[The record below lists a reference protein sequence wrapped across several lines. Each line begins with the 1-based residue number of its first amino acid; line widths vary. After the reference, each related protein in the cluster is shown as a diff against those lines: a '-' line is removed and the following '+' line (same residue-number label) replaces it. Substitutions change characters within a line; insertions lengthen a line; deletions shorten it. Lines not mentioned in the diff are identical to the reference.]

1 MNELEKIGGKVDLN
15 RHIIL
20 SNQKNQ
26 EELEKIVK
34 RITEEKAVL
43 SICSSLKIQTG
54 AEGNLT
60 EDVMIGQARFS
71 TAIQLGNPPT
81 MQFGGELS
89 KYVQFITMFCN
100 SFDKT
105 INDPVALYEILM
117 RHVKRPVKRAS
128 ASCVL
133 SDPSVNRYEEAMG
146 ILTLRNGQ
154 KNCVIR
160 YHDQEHMNRKLISDS
175 IADFEVLPN
184 EYGYLVLLH
193 YNNNLEYFT
202 GEVVR
207 DIIVCRLTKKKCV
220 QNLQIL
226 FVQKDL

>member
-15 RHIIL
+15 RNNIL
-20 SNQKNQ
+20 LNQKKQ

-34 RITEEKAVL
+34 RITEKKAVP
-43 SICSSLKIQTG
+43 SICSSLKIQT
-54 AEGNLT
+54 EGEGILT

-105 INDPVALYEILM
+105 IKDLVALHEILM
-117 RHVKRPVKRAS
+117 RHVKGPAKRAS
-128 ASCVL
+128 ASCIL
-133 SDPSVNRYEEAMG
+133 IDPSVKRYKEVMG
-146 ILTLRNGQ
+146 ILKLRYGH

-160 YHDQEHMNRKLISDS
+160 S
-175 IADFEVLPN
+175 
-184 EYGYLVLLH
+184 H
-193 YNNNLEYFT
+193 YQKNL
-202 GEVVR
+202 
-207 DIIVCRLTKKKCV
+207 
-220 QNLQIL
+220 
-226 FVQKDL
+226 